1 MSVPKS
7 QRKQS
12 SVEYI
17 TILQNIEVKLISFN
31 ESENRYIPFFTEHL
45 CKLAAEAYDN
55 ATLFFEISKGTVRG
69 VRADKIKA
77 GKNAVWSIRKLSSQ
91 FTAYIRLRGVENKAT
106 AELSHMNHLLGRAA
120 ELISAQIPSDD
131 KPIPKQVNKYNFH

>member
-1 MSVPKS
+1 M
-7 QRKQS
+7 
-12 SVEYI
+12 
-17 TILQNIEVKLISFN
+17 KLISFN

-91 FTAYIRLRGVENKAT
+91 FTVYIRLRGVENKTT
-106 AELSHMNHLLGRAA
+106 AELSYMNRLLGRAA
-120 ELISAQIPSDD
+120 ELISAQIPSND
-131 KPIPKQVNKYNFH
+131 KPIPK

>member
-17 TILQNIEVKLISFN
+17 EVKLINFN

-45 CKLAAEAYDN
+45 CELAAKAYDN
-55 ATLFFEISKGTVRG
+55 ATLFFEISKGTVRMG
-69 VRADKIKA
+69 QASKFHNYKAIYNADKQ
-77 GKNAVWSIRKLSSQ
+77 IRRLIDDYDRTNLS
-91 FTAYIRLRGVENKAT
+91 GDCCCV
-106 AELSHMNHLLGRAA
+106 
-120 ELISAQIPSDD
+120 
-131 KPIPKQVNKYNFH
+131 